1 MLGILF
7 QCKCAYE
14 MFLKGGVELECYV
27 VLAQPL
33 LCCRLHW
40 YEAGAAAAAV
50 VKPSDWDNQIW
61 ALIGPS
67 TEERAGTSEGEK
79 RRWTWLKR
87 TSVDLSTGDRGMW
100 ADGDGDDRRAVADHT
115 GAHLQGGKADQLHGQ
130 REHLWRTMW
139 RLWPAEGILG
149 NPASGGAAGPG
160 QKRTEN
166 LTIEKREWKGM
177 R

>member
-87 TSVDLSTGDRGMW
+87 TSVDLSTGDRGCGPTAM
-100 ADGDGDDRRAVADHT
+100 ATT
-115 GAHLQGGKADQLHGQ
+115 GGPWRTTQGPICKGGKLTNSTVNGSTSDEPCGGSDLRRESWGTRRQEEQRGLDKKGQ
-130 REHLWRTMW
+130 R
-139 RLWPAEGILG
+139 I
-149 NPASGGAAGPG
+149 
-160 QKRTEN
+160 
-166 LTIEKREWKGM
+166 
-177 R
+177 